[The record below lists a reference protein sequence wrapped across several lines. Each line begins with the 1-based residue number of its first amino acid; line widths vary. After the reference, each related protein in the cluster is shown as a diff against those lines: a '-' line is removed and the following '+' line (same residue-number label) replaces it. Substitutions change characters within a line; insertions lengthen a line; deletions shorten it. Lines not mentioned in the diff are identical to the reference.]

1 MNAEFFSAIEDLEK
15 EKGIPR
21 EYMYDKIKQA
31 MQIGRA
37 SCRERV

>member
-21 EYMYDKIKQA
+21 EYMYEDKA
-31 MQIGRA
+31 GHAGRFPP
-37 SCRERV
+37 

>member
-21 EYMYDKIKQA
+21 EYMYDKIA
-31 MQIGRA
+31 GEA
-37 SCRERV
+37 CGLPP